1 MANIP
6 EIIKVD
12 LSHFPTDK
20 RFVQIPNKV
29 VLTDNITE
37 EFHIEHE
44 TQHPSFPVQVTTAV
58 CLICVSGK
66 MDVKIDLN
74 DYTLTDGYTAVIL
87 PNSFFQMTNIEKG
100 TKCIFMAISTDFI
113 NFNGDIK
120 VGMEVGRSI
129 RENPIHKPNE
139 EDLNETITVY
149 QLMKKKLKQDNYLYK
164 EDYAKSC
171 LQIMYCNIFQNFITT
186 NGMQQEA
193 RPTSRKEELFHKFIK
208 IVKTNYM
215 ENRSIQFY
223 ADKLFVSPKYLSS
236 IIHEVSG
243 KYATD
248 WINDYVIL
256 EAKAMLR
263 VEGNSIKD
271 VSNNLN
277 FANQSFFAKYFKQH
291 TGYTPKEYK
300 SL

>member
-87 PNSFFQMTNIEKG
+87 PNSFFQMTSIEKG

-120 VGMEVGRSI
+120 VGMEFGRTI

-139 EDLNETITVY
+139 EELDETITVY
-149 QLMKKKLKQDNYLYK
+149 KLMKKKLKQEEYLYK
-164 EDYAKSC
+164 EEYAKSC
-171 LQIMYCNIFQNFITT
+171 LQIMYCNIFQTFITAS
-186 NGMQQEA
+186 GIQQEA